1 MQKSLAGAKMLR
13 KLLAQIQNAILL
25 AFPVPF
31 QKHSISTQTAPII
44 FMTLNAF
51 LSTFFFLQ
59 APGAVS
65 TANKPEETQS
75 ILDIILTSSP
85 SGLVVMIILFIL
97 SIVAVYIIIERYFTL
112 IRAGQVDHNFMNSIR
127 ASVES
132 GNLQAAKALCQ
143 SVDAPMAR
151 MVEKGLDRIGKPL
164 DDINKSIE
172 NVGNLEL
179 LKLEKN
185 LSTLASI
192 SGIAPMIGLLG
203 TVIGLI
209 ISFQDMANAQVVTPK
224 VLSNG
229 IYHALTATAAGL
241 SVSIIAMAGF
251 NLLVTNLDKV
261 IFKMENTAV
270 QFMDLLQEPSR

>member
-1 MQKSLAGAKMLR
+1 
-13 KLLAQIQNAILL
+13 
-25 AFPVPF
+25 
-31 QKHSISTQTAPII
+31 
-44 FMTLNAF
+44 
-51 LSTFFFLQ
+51 
-59 APGAVS
+59 
-65 TANKPEETQS
+65 
-75 ILDIILTSSP
+75 
-85 SGLVVMIILFIL
+85 
-97 SIVAVYIIIERYFTL
+97 
-112 IRAGQVDHNFMNSIR
+112 
-127 ASVES
+127 
-132 GNLQAAKALCQ
+132 
-143 SVDAPMAR
+143 MAR

-164 DDINKSIE
+164 DDINKAIE

-209 ISFQDMANAQVVTPK
+209 ISFQDMASATNITPQ

-229 IYHALTATAAGL
+229 IYHALTATAFGL
-241 SVSIIAMAGF
+241 FVSIIAMAGF

-261 IFKMENTAV
+261 IFKMEATAV

>member
-1 MQKSLAGAKMLR
+1 
-13 KLLAQIQNAILL
+13 
-25 AFPVPF
+25 
-31 QKHSISTQTAPII
+31 
-44 FMTLNAF
+44 MTLNSLLASLF
-51 LSTFFFLQ
+51 LFFQSTTATTTTA
-59 APGAVS
+59 APTDHKS
-65 TANKPEETQS
+65 QS
-75 ILDIILTSSP
+75 LIDIVLGRSA
-85 SGLVVMIILFIL
+85 SGLMVMGVLLLL
-97 SIVAVYIIIERYFTL
+97 SIAAVYIIIERYMTL
-112 IRAGQVDHNFMNSIR
+112 TRAGQVDQNFMNSIR

-164 DDINKSIE
+164 DDINKAIE
-172 NVGNLEL
+172 NIGNLEL

-209 ISFQDMANAQVVTPK
+209 IAFQDMASTTNVTPQT
-224 VLSNG
+224 LSSG
-229 IYHALTATAAGL
+229 IYHALTATASGL
-241 SVSIIAMAGF
+241 FVSIIAMAGY
-251 NLLVTNLDKV
+251 NLLVSTLDKV

-270 QFMDLLQEPSR
+270 QFMDLLQEPTR

>member
-1 MQKSLAGAKMLR
+1 
-13 KLLAQIQNAILL
+13 
-25 AFPVPF
+25 
-31 QKHSISTQTAPII
+31 
-44 FMTLNAF
+44 MTLSKA
-51 LSTFFFLQ
+51 
-59 APGAVS
+59 
-65 TANKPEETQS
+65 E
-75 ILDIILTSSP
+75 
-85 SGLVVMIILFIL
+85 
-97 SIVAVYIIIERYFTL
+97 
-112 IRAGQVDHNFMNSIR
+112 QVDQNFMNSIR

-132 GNLQAAKALCQ
+132 GNIQAAKALCQ

-164 DDINKSIE
+164 DDINKAIE
-172 NVGNLEL
+172 NIGNLEL

-209 ISFQDMANAQVVTPK
+209 IAFQDMTGATNITPQT
-224 VLSNG
+224 LSSG

-241 SVSIIAMAGF
+241 LVSIIAMFGY
-251 NLLVTNLDKV
+251 NVLVSKLDKV

-270 QFMDLLQEPSR
+270 QFMDLLQEPTR